1 MMKSNYITPDL
12 RIMLI
17 QQSDI
22 VTTSGET
29 DPTQDDG
36 YGLFFQEGLQ

>member
-1 MMKSNYITPDL
+1 MKSNYATPDL
-12 RIMLI
+12 RIMLVHE
-17 QQSDI
+17 SDI
-22 VTTSGET
+22 VTASGEV